1 MLQNWIKVCEMLL
14 GQYPEVDEDM
24 AARKKKLLKKVFE

>member
-1 MLQNWIKVCEMLL
+1 MLL